1 MEGQRGTDLYNKQRG
16 RTVAAQRAHSCTQL
30 FDARRSH
37 RLLLLL
43 LTIVGRQPYSTLQ

>member
-30 FDARRSH
+30 FDARR